1 MAKQKS
7 RFANEVRKIIY
18 FLLANGC
25 YAFAIQLFLAGN
37 NIAAGGFSGI
47 AIVLSSFLP
56 VSIGTFVFLL
66 NIPFIIL
73 AFFIKGPRYTLLTLC
88 GSTENKLVAAVFGG
102 LIYGVGAV
110 LFLKSGASNG
120 GTDLVARLLLIRFR
134 SMSVGKMFL
143 IVDGS
148 VVLFA
153 MLMFRDIEAGIY
165 AIITIYVCGMVND
178 RILNGFDKANMC
190 YIISDKDPVA
200 LSDAIQKEI
209 HRGVT
214 LQRGVGMYQ
223 GYEHNILM
231 TVVRPRETYHLKEVV
246 QGLDEKAF
254 VVMAEVNEVL
264 GRGFK
269 GFADE
274 TPVDA
279 PELPVI
285 PVPGG
290 KKKKKGHKKEKR
302 EKRGKDRRLG
312 LAGAAGLPGT
322 RPAAGG
328 AGDGRLGPHPAA
340 GARGAAGD
348 GGLLCVRQRGHRA
361 GPQRRRGLRDLL
373 CAGSGGRAD
382 RVLRPHRR
390 RAELFFPQRV
400 RRLLQ
405 L

>member
-1 MAKQKS
+1 MAKQKF

-66 NIPFIIL
+66 NIPFILL

-88 GSTENKLVAAVFGG
+88 GSTVYALILDAISFLPTVTHNKLVAAVFGG
-102 LIYGVGAV
+102 LIYGGGAV

-120 GTDLVARLLLIRFR
+120 GTDLVARLLLIKFR

-153 MLMFRDIEAGIY
+153 MLMFRDIEAGLY

-190 YIISDKDPVA
+190 YIISEKDPVA

-223 GYEHNILM
+223 GYERNILM

-285 PVPGG
+285 PVPAG
-290 KKKKKGHKKEKR
+290 KKKKKAHKKEK
-302 EKRGKDRRLG
+302 EKKEAKTG
-312 LAGAAGLPGT
+312 
-322 RPAAGG
+322 
-328 AGDGRLGPHPAA
+328 
-340 GARGAAGD
+340 
-348 GGLLCVRQRGHRA
+348 V
-361 GPQRRRGLRDLL
+361 
-373 CAGSGGRAD
+373 
-382 RVLRPHRR
+382 
-390 RAELFFPQRV
+390 
-400 RRLLQ
+400 
-405 L
+405 